1 MLTEFLDKHGVEWS
15 KTNKH
20 SRHGW
25 TQARPCPRC
34 GNDRFH
40 LGIKDDLTRAACYTC
55 SGWNVAKLLKELT
68 QAPWQ
73 EVSQLLGNRAY
84 LPKDTG
90 TETKGVYTP
99 PTLLQPIEA
108 VPAVAAYL
116 RSRGFNLEYL
126 ESIWGVRATGPFSS
140 LPFRAFIP
148 IYIGRK
154 AVSWTARAA
163 CGQEPRY
170 RNAGPLEKTVDEKS
184 LLFGAQFV
192 KGTAIICEGPLDTIR
207 IGRGAVATLGVGYT
221 TAQVDRLA
229 SIWRRIICF
238 DNEPKAQMRA
248 EKLAEQLMVFPGET
262 IVVNIDAPDP
272 GSASEQEVKQL
283 RRFAFG
289 EK

>member
-55 SGWNVAKLLKELT
+55 GGWNVAKLLKELT

-116 RSRGFNLEYL
+116 RSRGFNIEYL

-148 IYIGRK
+148 IYLGRK

-163 CGQEPRY
+163 CGQEPKY
-170 RNAGPLEKTVDEKS
+170 KNAMDHEKSVDEKK
-184 LLFGAQFV
+184 LLYGAQYIKDTCV
-192 KGTAIICEGPLDTIR
+192 VVEGPTDLFKV
-207 IGRGAVATLGVGYT
+207 GKGAVATLGLAYT
-221 TAQVDRLA
+221 TEQVDRLA
-229 SIWRRIICF
+229 SVWRRIICF
-238 DNEPKAQMRA
+238 DNSDRAQTVA
-248 EKLAEQLMVFPGET
+248 GKLAGDLSVFPGET
-262 IVVNIDAPDP
+262 IVVNLDADDP
-272 GSASEQEVKQL
+272 GSASEREINQL
-283 RRFAFG
+283 RKFAG
-289 EK
+289 I